1 MKQAIYIFSVYI
13 GVVAFFTLINFRQ
26 TVESSLAISLL
37 AMLTTGAI
45 IFAVDKKEE
54 NGNL

>member
-26 TVESSLAISLL
+26 TVESSLAIGLL
-37 AMLTTGAI
+37 AVLATGAI

>member
-26 TVESSLAISLL
+26 TVEFSLAISLL
-37 AMLTTGAI
+37 AILTTGAI
-45 IFAVDKKEE
+45 IFAMEKKGE
-54 NGNL
+54 NSNL